1 MPLSSPGLAPLR
13 PARPPSFLP
22 LSPSLPH
29 DRLHGLL
36 TLSRAPLF
44 VFCILYLFSGKK
56 KKWSKGKT
64 KEKVNNE
71 VMYTQAAYDKMLVE
85 VPKMK
90 MITPSILSDRLRIN
104 GSLARATL
112 KHLEAEGKIR
122 AITKHSAQLIYT
134 RATNVAV
141 E

>member
-1 MPLSSPGLAPLR
+1 MEQKAKAAMHSSK
-13 PARPPSFLP
+13 
-22 LSPSLPH
+22 
-29 DRLHGLL
+29 
-36 TLSRAPLF
+36 
-44 VFCILYLFSGKK
+44 GKK

-64 KEKVNNE
+64 KEKVVND
-71 VMYTQAAYDKMLVE
+71 VKYTQASFDKMLVE

-104 GSLARATL
+104 GSLARATIT
-112 KHLEAEGKIR
+112 HLEAEGLIR
-122 AITKHSAQLIYT
+122 PITKHSAQLIYT

>member
-1 MPLSSPGLAPLR
+1 MGQCDCRGREGRQTSNKMPPKEQKAKAAMHSSK
-13 PARPPSFLP
+13 
-22 LSPSLPH
+22 
-29 DRLHGLL
+29 
-36 TLSRAPLF
+36 
-44 VFCILYLFSGKK
+44 GKK

>member
-1 MPLSSPGLAPLR
+1 MGRGRSERDCRGREGRQARNKMPPKEQKSKEQKAKAAMHSSK
-13 PARPPSFLP
+13 
-22 LSPSLPH
+22 
-29 DRLHGLL
+29 
-36 TLSRAPLF
+36 
-44 VFCILYLFSGKK
+44 GKK

-112 KHLEAEGKIR
+112 THLEAEGLIR
-122 AITKHSAQLIYT
+122 PITKHSAQLIYT
-134 RATNVAV
+134 RATNV
-141 E
+141 

>member
-1 MPLSSPGLAPLR
+1 M
-13 PARPPSFLP
+13 PSFSRRS
-22 LSPSLPH
+22 LSP
-29 DRLHGLL
+29 
-36 TLSRAPLF
+36 F
-44 VFCILYLFSGKK
+44 VFLSASFPGKK

-112 KHLEAEGKIR
+112 KHLEAEGLIR
-122 AITKHSAQLIYT
+122 PICKHNAQLIYT

>member
-1 MPLSSPGLAPLR
+1 MG
-13 PARPPSFLP
+13 
-22 LSPSLPH
+22 
-29 DRLHGLL
+29 
-36 TLSRAPLF
+36 
-44 VFCILYLFSGKK
+44 GKK

-104 GSLARATL
+104 GSLILPSASRCFRVALARDPL
-112 KHLEAEGKIR
+112 ILSLSLRMEGVIIFIFLPLEECMA
-122 AITKHSAQLIYT
+122 ALAFCSLDFCSPM
-134 RATNVAV
+134 
-141 E
+141 